1 MKSFHSP
8 CGRLAPLLVWLGAC
22 GAAVQH
28 LPDPAGFDAR
38 EEAVVVPAIAELSSW
53 MTTQTSDPGAALIQ
67 SHALLAA
74 GRPSEALSVL
84 LDTPGF
90 DQDPFWAAARV
101 LRVMQLRQQAPDF
114 DARVESWLAQAAA
127 SQSPLESIVRAR
139 LAESVARDAHVR
151 EDAGELF
158 DPGPF
163 GAPPWW
169 RVVGPFSTNAHLD
182 ALRSFAPESD
192 PQLADGYIT
201 GTGERQTRNSLTGSD
216 ATFQMPEVSGVSYA
230 EAFFEVQ
237 QATSV
242 TLLLSTQAGAT
253 VMLDDRTVL
262 GRSTTAMH
270 DADWRLATVWLSP
283 GVHRVLIRS
292 ASPYGQ
298 EAVELRVLPDVGPA
312 VRWLQPDGVGLVATG
327 EVLDH
332 SSPDGAGPM
341 EWMNVPE
348 LQHDGV
354 AWYVAADLAILS
366 GDASAARLL
375 YMTAQDWEPHPTR
388 VLAQAQLVSMVNEI
402 PDTQT
407 SDLALATLRRGAELW
422 EQGGGLDL
430 ALGDQ
435 LWGMGQTDEAG
446 RQYERALERA
456 PDDHRAWKS
465 YAQWQESQGW
475 YELAAQSW
483 RQAFNAAP
491 DDCATIDALL
501 RDAASRMERLAPDS
515 MPEEWL
521 ACESVRLHLI
531 HHWYMP
537 VGDLQGAL
545 QVAQRYLA
553 RHPGAVLDV
562 MDLLVALGRRDELTE
577 MLASN
582 EVWGLDYA
590 DWLTL
595 DARWSSMDTVAAV
608 AAFEQI
614 VAESP
619 SDTGAIEA
627 WARLSGEPLLATMRV
642 DGLEVIQ
649 RYEEADPGYTG
660 SIALVH
666 DYAAYRWHENGSGIE
681 IVHTVRQVL
690 TRDALGSEG
699 EVGLPAGAILLTART
714 IKQDGRIYVPE
725 MIAGKDSI
733 SMPNLEIGDFI
744 EIEYMTTTGES
755 SDEELLITGGRF
767 YFQIQQGPMF
777 QSIIRYEYPEAWAAD
792 VQFDLRNFDGARDD
806 QTVDGRRTT
815 TFSVVNAAPVVSEP
829 FTPMPDEWMPSV
841 RFGYGRSWERVAH
854 RYTDRVLSTLTDAP
868 LFDSVLADIVTDD
881 MSLRERTQAIF
892 RFVNQ
897 DIASFS
903 MFFSEPAVWT
913 LASGE
918 GDRNALLM
926 ALLQRA
932 GCNPQLVFVR
942 TSESDQ
948 TENGFLDD
956 LVYDLTAVRV
966 VDGDD
971 EIWMEPDFD
980 EYPFDYLRNVAQGQP
995 ALIVAGEGAGSF
1007 VTTPVWSDATERQ
1020 ISSFRFEL
1028 QADGS
1033 ATVFG
1038 SERLTLSASPGF
1050 RMAVR
1055 SMPDQAEFESALER
1069 SLVSAFPGLRL
1080 QSVDV
1085 LNLDA
1090 IDEPIELQYVFSMPN
1105 LGRIEDG
1112 ALVIDSRLSE
1122 MDLRSMLTSIPDRTL
1137 PLRVSSPFHTSFEAT
1152 LVAPEGYSFA
1162 VDSSEFE
1169 SEFSSIVVRRSI
1181 QNEGA
1186 TLRVNRTL
1194 DMPVVTL
1201 PASDYP
1207 ELVSFL
1213 NQIENGAR
1221 LRIPLQGP

>member
-1 MKSFHSP
+1 
-8 CGRLAPLLVWLGAC
+8 LAPLLVWLAAC

-38 EEAVVVPAIAELSSW
+38 EVTVVVPEVAELSTW
-53 MTTQTSDPGAALIQ
+53 MTTHTTDPGTALMQ

-74 GRPSEALSVL
+74 GRPSEALSVV

-90 DQDPFWAAARV
+90 DLEPFWAAARV
-101 LRVMQLRQQAPDF
+101 LRVLQLRQQAPGF
-114 DARVESWLAQAAA
+114 VARVEPWLAQAAA
-127 SQSPLESIVRAR
+127 PQSPLETLVRAR
-139 LAESVARDAHVR
+139 LAEWVARHGHVR
-151 EDAGELF
+151 DDVGELF
-158 DPGPF
+158 DPTPS

-182 ALRSFAPESD
+182 ALRTFAPESD
-192 PQLADGYIT
+192 PRLADAYVT

-216 ATFQMPEVSGVSYA
+216 ATFQMPDVSGVSYA
-230 EAFFEVQ
+230 EAFFEVDT
-237 QATSV
+237 ATDV
-242 TLLLSTQAGAT
+242 TLLLSTLAGAT
-253 VMLDDRTVL
+253 VMIDGRTVL
-262 GRSTTAMH
+262 GRASTAMH
-270 DADWRLATVWLSP
+270 DADWRLATVSLSP
-283 GVHRVLIRS
+283 GVHRVLVRS
-292 ASPYGQ
+292 ASPYGR
-298 EAVELRVLPDVGPA
+298 EAVELRVVPAAGPP
-312 VRWLQPDGVGLVATG
+312 VRWLTSESAEPVATG
-327 EVLDH
+327 AVLDH
-332 SSPDGAGPM
+332 SSPDGTGPM
-341 EWMNVPE
+341 EWMPVPE
-348 LQHDGV
+348 LQQDGV
-354 AWYVAADLAILS
+354 AWYVAADLAIVS
-366 GDASAARLL
+366 GDAAAARLL
-375 YMTAQDWEPHPTR
+375 YMVAQDWEPHPTR

-407 SDLALATLRRGAELW
+407 SDLALAALRRGAELW

-446 RQYERALERA
+446 QQYERALERA
-456 PDDHRAWKS
+456 PDDHRVWKS

-491 DDCATIDALL
+491 EDCATIDALL

-515 MPEEWL
+515 MPEAWL

-545 QVAQRYLA
+545 QLAQRYLA
-553 RHPGAVLDV
+553 RNPGAVLDV
-562 MDLLVALGRRDELTE
+562 MDLLVALGRRNELTE
-577 MLASN
+577 LLASN
-582 EVWGLDYA
+582 EAWGLDYA

-595 DARWSSMDTVAAV
+595 DAQWSSMESGAAL
-608 AAFEQI
+608 AAFEQ
-614 VAESP
+614 VVTESP

-627 WARLSGEPLLATMRV
+627 WARLSGEPLLASLRV

-649 RYEEADPGYTG
+649 RYQDADPGYTG

-666 DYAAYRWHENGSGIE
+666 DYAAYRWHEDGSGIE

-699 EVGLPAGAILLTART
+699 EVGLPPGAILLTART
-714 IKQDGRIYVPE
+714 VKQDGRIYVPE

-733 SMPNLEIGDFI
+733 SMPNLELGDFI

-792 VQFDLRNFDGARDD
+792 VQFDLRNFDGERDD
-806 QTVDGRRTT
+806 QTVDGRRMT
-815 TFSVVNAAPVVSEP
+815 TFSVANAAPVVSEP

-841 RFGYGRSWERVAH
+841 RFGYGRSWARVAH

-868 LFDSVLADIVTDD
+868 LFDSVLGDIVTDD

-966 VDGDD
+966 VDGNDD
-971 EIWMEPDFD
+971 IWMEPDFD

-1007 VTTPVWSDATERQ
+1007 VTTPVWPDATERQ
-1020 ISSFRFEL
+1020 TSTFRFEL
-1028 QADGS
+1028 QTDGS
-1033 ATVFG
+1033 ATVLG
-1038 SERLTLSASPGF
+1038 RERLTLSASPGF

-1080 QSVDV
+1080 QSVEV

-1090 IDEPIELQYVFSMPN
+1090 IDEPIELQYAFSMPN
-1105 LGRIEDG
+1105 LARVEDG

-1122 MDLRSMLTSIPDRTL
+1122 MDLRNMLASIPDRTL
-1137 PLRVSSPFHTSFEAT
+1137 PLRVSAPFHTAFEAT
-1152 LVAPEGYSFA
+1152 LLAPEGYVFR
-1162 VDSSEFE
+1162 VESSEFA
-1169 SEFSSIVVRRSI
+1169 SEFSGIAVRRAV
-1181 QNEGA
+1181 QNDGS
-1186 TLRVNRTL
+1186 TLRVSRTL

-1201 PASDYP
+1201 PASDYS